1 MWVIKIQG
9 ENDKFSINLI
19 STYIF
24 LNETE
29 MKQKPLSDPILYEV
43 SLTIM
48 HKKGLFVLIGT

>member
-9 ENDKFSINLI
+9 ENDKFSIDLI
-19 STYIF
+19 STIF

-48 HKKGLFVLIGT
+48 HKRGLFVLIGT